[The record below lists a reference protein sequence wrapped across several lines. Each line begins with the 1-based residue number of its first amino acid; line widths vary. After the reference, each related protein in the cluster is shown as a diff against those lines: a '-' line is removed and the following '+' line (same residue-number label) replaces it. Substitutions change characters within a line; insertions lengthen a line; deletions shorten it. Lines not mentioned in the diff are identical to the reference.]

1 MGSLHTQ
8 TDSGASIGLR
18 LAAEDEATE
27 MAGRHEPQIL
37 VERIVPQDP
46 YAAWLEQR
54 EAAREHEERPRVRWV
69 HRQRGGDGRAIVAR
83 RRL

>member
-1 MGSLHTQ
+1 MGSLQAQ
-8 TDSGASIGLR
+8 TDTWDANGFRPAT
-18 LAAEDEATE
+18 ADEVAEMT
-27 MAGRHEPQIL
+27 GRYEPQIL
-37 VERIVPQDP
+37 VERIVPKDP

-83 RRL
+83 RL